1 MAGWDKEMQA
11 ALEADAAKLS
21 AETGE
26 EHAVAFFDFDED
38 DNGDCPNC
46 AGEGVIYMCVSEYA
60 CIDPE
65 GGCDLCE
72 RRCDW
77 CRPSGR
83 AALQG
88 RD

>member
-1 MAGWDKEMQA
+1 MNGWDKEMQD
-11 ALEADAAKLS
+11 ALKADAAKLS

-26 EHAVAFFDFDED
+26 THEVEFFDFDD

-46 AGEGVIYMCVSEYA
+46 GGEGVIYMCVSEYA

-77 CRPSGR
+77 CKP
-83 AALQG
+83 
-88 RD
+88 